1 MIVLSYCHAVGGHQ
15 SEGFFGLFEVS
26 MVEALAVQMDLGSLF
41 NRNRM
46 QKLEYVAALQ
56 VKEGS
61 KYSHQSSKALETNW
75 RSLT

>member
-1 MIVLSYCHAVGGHQ
+1 
-15 SEGFFGLFEVS
+15 

-46 QKLEYVAALQ
+46 QKLEYVEELQ